1 MLDFEKEIEF
11 VIFRIR
17 SISYA
22 VHLQMQVVTLFFA
35 KVGVWDRSTP
45 NLFEMKGNN
54 IWQQ

>member
-45 NLFEMKGNN
+45 NLFEIKGNN
-54 IWQQ
+54 IWQ